1 MVYSTSKINH
11 QFKKFQQLDNKKIK
25 FRGPLIVKMYAA
37 LNRINFHNENRYI
50 LCNFI
55 DQNSDLMNI
64 KEDIYVTNNAKT
76 LNQLF
81 LMAYNKAKQ
90 SDLLGM
96 LFEEYRDSI
105 NAISQKLEFNEI

>member
-1 MVYSTSKINH
+1 
-11 QFKKFQQLDNKKIK
+11 
-25 FRGPLIVKMYAA
+25 
-37 LNRINFHNENRYI
+37 
-50 LCNFI
+50 
-55 DQNSDLMNI
+55 MNI